1 MSIGGLGSGLDNLF
15 QENVQESLVTKTV
28 RISDLEPNRD
38 QPRKTFTEETLS
50 SLAESIAKHG
60 VLEPIL
66 VRPSGS
72 HYQIIAGERRW
83 RAAQLAGLDEV
94 PVVIRDM
101 SDKDAMAVSL
111 VENLHRDDL
120 NPMEE
125 AHGYA
130 QLMNDFGMTQD
141 EIALLV
147 GKSRSAISNAL
158 RLLNLPQD
166 ISEMVQEGD
175 LGAGHARALLG
186 IEDPDVQLDMAK
198 KAADEKMTV
207 RQVERAAAKEKKG
220 DPMSFTERGDSYY
233 REVAMS
239 LQEHFG
245 RKVFVDGNR
254 TKGRLIIEFYGRQDL
269 QDFLD
274 QYMEDSLR
282 KYED

>member
-141 EIALLV
+141 EIALQV

-245 RKVFVDGNR
+245 RKVFVDGSR
-254 TKGRLIIEFYGRQDL
+254 AKGRLIIEFYGRQDL